1 MKHEALLTLKLRN
14 TLTDTETEVAST
26 NLLAHL
32 RSEMRER
39 DLRHHPS
46 STNNSRHHHHPL
58 LTRHSSHHGEANA
71 SERGRS
77 DVQVLLAQHRSKKSN
92 KYHIVEA
99 AQQRWIER
107 VNDWKNAP
115 IIAIETRDGVLEAIR
130 SETRLSDP
138 DSWRKVI
145 QSVPVG
151 ERMYLGQ
158 VHELL
163 EGLRKS
169 WVEEGGMRESAV
181 FNFRTG
187 AVEYY
192 DLGL

>member
-1 MKHEALLTLKLRN
+1 MKHEALSTLKVRN
-14 TLTDTETEVAST
+14 MLSDTETEVAST
-26 NLLAHL
+26 NLIAHL

-39 DLRHHPS
+39 DSRHHSAAP
-46 STNNSRHHHHPL
+46 NRHHHPL
-58 LTRHSSHHGEANA
+58 LTRHSSHHGEASN
-71 SERGRS
+71 SSNDRGRPN
-77 DVQVLLAQHRSKKSN
+77 VQVLLAQHRSKKSN

-107 VNDWKNAP
+107 VQEFQNAP
-115 IIAIETRDGVLEAIR
+115 IIAIETRDDVLEAIR

-163 EGLRKS
+163 EGLKKV
-169 WVEEGGMRESAV
+169 WVEQGGMREAGI

-187 AVEYY
+187 AVGYY